1 MIQPIRKRYVKSKL
15 ASQRRQHSKEW
26 DLYLRYQEF
35 KVRMKYGR
43 RKPIHWWR
51 SL

>member
-1 MIQPIRKRYVKSKL
+1 MIQRILRRYSKNKM

-26 DLYLRYQEF
+26 SLFIRFQEF
-35 KVRMKYGR
+35 RVRMKYGR

-51 SL
+51 KS

>member
-1 MIQPIRKRYVKSKL
+1 MIQPIRLRVPRTKL

-26 DLYLRYQEF
+26 DLYIRYQEF

-51 SL
+51 KA